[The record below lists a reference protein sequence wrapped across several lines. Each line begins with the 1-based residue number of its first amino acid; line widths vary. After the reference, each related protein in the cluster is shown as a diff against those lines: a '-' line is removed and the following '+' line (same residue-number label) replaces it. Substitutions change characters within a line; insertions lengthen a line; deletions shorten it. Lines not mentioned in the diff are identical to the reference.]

1 MYLRPTKL
9 VQISNR
15 IASWF
20 AARGLMPA
28 KTVQVELKG
37 RRSGEMRTVVI
48 NSVEHEGQRYF
59 VSTRGES
66 EWVRNVRAAG
76 GEVVIVRGGRKRARL
91 EELPAEQRAPII
103 KKYLGEN
110 ALVTRRQFGLDP
122 KAELSE
128 FEAIAAD
135 HPVFRIEMPE

>member
-9 VQISNR
+9 TQIFNR
-15 IASWF
+15 MTSWF
-20 AARGLMPA
+20 AAQGLMPG
-28 KTVQVELKG
+28 KTVQVEVRG
-37 RRSGEMRTVVI
+37 RRSGETRTMVI
-48 NSVEHEGQRYF
+48 NWVEYEGQRYF

-76 GEVVIVRGGRKRARL
+76 GEVTIQRRGQKRARL
-91 EELPAEQRAPII
+91 EELAAGERAPII

-110 ALVTRRQFGLDP
+110 AMVTRRQFGLDP

-128 FEAIAAD
+128 FEAIAQD
-135 HPVFRIEMPE
+135 HPVFRIEMVD